1 MRELAPQDAKGAYSR
16 PKYGFSDTL
25 SEGAGAKFPVES
37 GRYHLY
43 TGNACP
49 WCHRC
54 LLVLAVRGLSK
65 HVSVGYLQDD
75 AEKAR
80 RGGWIFPNGRDSV
93 TGAPDLLGVYDKAK
107 PGYIGRCTAP
117 LLLDKKTMQIVSNES
132 SDIVRML
139 SRVDFEASEPAVDLY
154 PEPLQDDIDRMNN
167 FVYNRINNGTYKSG
181 FATTQVAYN
190 IAQKELYSALEDIED
205 ILSKQRFLMGDKFTE
220 ADLRLFP
227 TLMRFD
233 CAYVVLF
240 KCSRKRIMDYP
251 NISAWLKD
259 VYQLPCDVDGLQV
272 ADTFNMDDARR
283 SYFEQL
289 FPLNPGG
296 IVPSGPTLSD
306 MGLDNPPGRGPQN
319 REDVFHFKEL

>member
-1 MRELAPQDAKGAYSR
+1 
-16 PKYGFSDTL
+16 
-25 SEGAGAKFPVES
+25 
-37 GRYHLY
+37 
-43 TGNACP
+43 
-49 WCHRC
+49 
-54 LLVLAVRGLSK
+54 
-65 HVSVGYLQDD
+65 
-75 AEKAR
+75 
-80 RGGWIFPNGRDSV
+80 
-93 TGAPDLLGVYDKAK
+93 
-107 PGYIGRCTAP
+107 
-117 LLLDKKTMQIVSNES
+117 
-132 SDIVRML
+132 
-139 SRVDFEASEPAVDLY
+139 
-154 PEPLQDDIDRMNN
+154 
-167 FVYNRINNGTYKSG
+167 
-181 FATTQVAYN
+181 
-190 IAQKELYSALEDIED
+190 
-205 ILSKQRFLMGDKFTE
+205 MGDKFTE